1 MTTLQDP
8 DLSISNLL
16 PLRALVVTLQF
27 TQASNPQF
35 FHQAPLTAFLRFL
48 AGSPEDF
55 DLYIRID
62 TPETGRIRY
71 QQGDCYRF
79 MIVALQGGNAI
90 LQTLIHKL
98 QGLPRTAPK
107 QAHELP
113 FRNNWKLLE
122 LQDGFSE
129 MSIHSFEQLSC
140 YTENQLQEEIALWN
154 GQTNIHCSWLS
165 PARMLKE
172 KQQRINLKGEERY
185 IRDAKDIDGNLLFS
199 RIYHSLA
206 DLLRR
211 RGEKTPAHSHTNNI
225 IISDAHLFWMDSH
238 YTNSQNKTQQMGGI
252 TGRISL
258 QLPEN
263 LSPAWWKLLLIGQYS
278 GVGQR
283 TAFGWG
289 RYQLQTDQEHFS
301 YRRVLPASSMIMLA
315 QEEENLDKAW
325 RHVMAGHDELHLY
338 GNNEGSLDG
347 SLDDED
353 NYVDNYVDNYEDT
366 DEDNDEDQ
374 QATRA
379 PIQRLQKDLDKLL
392 FNKYKVP
399 ALRGYLVPKKDG
411 GVRPLAVPPIYD
423 RVLQRC
429 ITQVLTPA
437 LEQLM
442 YRHSHGYRPGRSRI
456 TASYEIQAAWR
467 AGYRWVYESDI
478 KNFFDSV
485 NLNHLKDRLNAIY
498 HGDPLVDRIIDWM
511 QASVIFQGQK
521 IERKNG
527 LPQGSPL
534 SPLMA
539 NLMLDDF
546 DSDMKTAGFH
556 LIRFA
561 DDFIVLCKDPQEAQ
575 KAKQLAIESLQEH
588 GLQLHPD
595 KSQITSLDEGFKYLG
610 YLFINDMALDMSAS
624 PKTKMLEKA
633 KPPTGSWLAN
643 LAEQEPQRLD
653 KQQSLSQLIEKVAQK
668 QPIKIAERD
677 TTGTLLTVTG
687 DHSVL
692 STLNK
697 QVQVH
702 RKDKL
707 LYRLPWKSLQAI
719 ILFGNHQITTQA
731 MHAALQNDV
740 PIHLANGLGRYKGVI
755 THNRNNQHQRLWL
768 QQTICFEDDEKA
780 LYCAKE
786 IVASRLRHI
795 KEHLRQRHQSHNIPV
810 ITNALRKINKAENL
824 QSLRGY
830 EGSASKEYYQR
841 ISLILPTE
849 FEFSGRNRRP
859 PKDPFNVL
867 LSLGYTTLYSMTESL
882 LHTAGLLPWQGFYH
896 QPRGKHAALA
906 SDMMEPF
913 RFLIERTAISLI
925 KRTEI
930 KPDDFSYSVTGAC
943 IISNQAR
950 RKYLALLLQRW
961 DTKITAKG
969 QEEPQTWIKHLQ
981 QQNQSLKDFILKGKA
996 FKPFRL
1002 R

>member
-1 MTTLQDP
+1 MTTPQDP
-8 DLSISNLL
+8 NLPLESLL
-16 PLRALVVTLQF
+16 PLRSLVITLQF
-27 TQASNPQF
+27 TQTSQPQF

-48 AGSPEDF
+48 AGSPENF

-62 TPETGRIRY
+62 TPETGRIHY

-79 MIVALQGGNAI
+79 MIIALQGGNKI

-107 QAHELP
+107 QAHQLA

-122 LQDGFSE
+122 LQDGFNE
-129 MSIHSFEQLSC
+129 ESISSFDQLSC
-140 YTENQLQEEIALWN
+140 YTETQLQDEIALWN
-154 GQTNIHCSWLS
+154 GQTQIHFTWLS
-165 PARMLKE
+165 PARLLKT
-172 KQQRINLKGEERY
+172 KQQSEKLKGEARY
-185 IRDAKDIDGNLLFS
+185 IRDTKDIDGNLLFS
-199 RIYHSLA
+199 RVYHSLA

-211 RGEKTPAHSHTNNI
+211 RGEKTPAHSQSKNI
-225 IISDAHLFWMDSH
+225 IITDAHLFWMDTS
-238 YTNSQNKTQQMGGI
+238 YTNSQNQTKQMGGI

-258 QLPEN
+258 QLPKN

-278 GVGQR
+278 GIGQR

-289 RYQLQTDQEHFS
+289 RYQLQTEQKHFS

-315 QEEENLDKAW
+315 QEEQNLDKAW
-325 RHVMAGHDELHLY
+325 RHVMAGHDELSLY
-338 GNNEGSLDG
+338 NDKNQIDDYLDP
-347 SLDDED
+347 E
-353 NYVDNYVDNYEDT
+353 E
-366 DEDNDEDQ
+366 NDQEI
-374 QATRA
+374 TKT

-399 ALRGYLVPKKDG
+399 ALRGYLIPKSNG
-411 GVRPLAVPPIYD
+411 GIRPLAVPPIYD
-423 RVLQRC
+423 RILQRS
-429 ITQVLTPA
+429 ITQILTPA

-442 YRHSHGYRPGRSRI
+442 YQHSHGFRPGRSRI

-467 AGYRWVYESDI
+467 AGYHWVYESDI
-478 KNFFDSV
+478 QNFFDSV

-498 HGDPLVDRIIDWM
+498 YGDPLVDRIIDWM

-546 DSDMKTAGFH
+546 DSDMKAAGFY

-561 DDFIVLCKDPQEAQ
+561 DDFIILCKNPQEAQ
-575 KAKQLAIESLQEH
+575 KAEQAAIQSLQEH
-588 GLQLHPD
+588 GLKLHPE
-595 KSQITSLDEGFKYLG
+595 KTQITALDKGFKYLG
-610 YLFINDMALDMSAS
+610 YLFVNDMALDMSS
-624 PKTKMLEKA
+624 KSKDKIIEKA
-633 KPPTGSWLAN
+633 QAPAGSWLAN
-643 LAEQEPQRLD
+643 LAEQQPLQLT
-653 KQQSLSQLIEKVAQK
+653 KQQTLTQIIEKVAHK
-668 QPIKIAERD
+668 QPIKIAQRD
-677 TTGTLLTVTG
+677 TTGTLLTITG
-687 DHSVL
+687 DHSVI

-697 QVQVH
+697 QMQVH
-702 RKDKL
+702 RKDKR

-731 MHAALQNDV
+731 MHAALQNNV
-740 PIHLANGLGRYKGVI
+740 PIHLANGIGRYKGVI
-755 THNRNNQHQRLWL
+755 SHNRNNQHQHLWL
-768 QQTICFEDDEKA
+768 QQTICFEDKEKA

-786 IVASRLRHI
+786 IVACRLRHI
-795 KEHLRQRHQSHNIPV
+795 KEHLRQRQQSHNIPV
-810 ITNALRKINKAENL
+810 IENAIKKVNTADNL

-841 ISLILPTE
+841 ISIILPTE
-849 FEFSGRNRRP
+849 FEFNGRNRRP

-867 LSLGYTTLYSMTESL
+867 LSLGYTTLYAMTESL
-882 LHTAGLLPWQGFYH
+882 LHTTGLLPWQGFYH

-930 KPDDFSYSVTGAC
+930 KPDDFSYSLTGSC
-943 IISNQAR
+943 IINNQAK

-961 DTKITAKG
+961 ETKITARG
-969 QEEPQTWIKHLQ
+969 QEQPQTWIKHLQ
-981 QQNQSLKDFILKGKA
+981 QQNQSLKDFILKGTP